1 MRTMYSCRYA
11 LHKAARR
18 TLKLFVLS
26 FAMALFVLWV
36 LGMRSIIDDISI
48 NQLEYLVTNIIN
60 NSVYDCLDDGKY
72 RLDTLVRTEKDTSG
86 AITGVSIDPYTANRM
101 KSRIAAEIT
110 DRVNGI
116 SNDDMDITIG
126 ELIGYCGM
134 GSWGPRLPLTV
145 TPNGNVY
152 IDFSQEFQSCGIN
165 QVKNTVLVDVTVEV
179 SSMMPFFK
187 NSSTVHSSVI
197 VADSVIVGDVPDTY
211 INLGE
216 EANDR

>member
-1 MRTMYSCRYA
+1 MRTMYSRRYA

-18 TLKLFVLS
+18 TLKLFAFS

-36 LGMRSIIDDISI
+36 LGMRAIIDDISI

-60 NSVYDCLDDGKY
+60 NSVYDCMDNGKY
-72 RLDTLVRTEKDTSG
+72 TLDALVRTDKDSG
-86 AITGVSIDPYTANRM
+86 GSVTGVSIDPYAANRM
-101 KSRIAAEIT
+101 KSQIAAEIT
-110 DRVNGI
+110 DRVNNI
-116 SNDDMDITIG
+116 SNDDLDITVG

-152 IDFSQEFQSCGIN
+152 IDFSQEFHSCGIN
-165 QVKNTVLVDVTVEV
+165 QVKNTVTVDVTVEV
-179 SSMMPFFK
+179 SAMMPFFK

-197 VADSVIVGDVPDTY
+197 VADTVIVGDVPDTY

-216 EANDR
+216 ETDDR

>member
-1 MRTMYSCRYA
+1 MRTMYSRRYA

-18 TLKLFVLS
+18 TIRLFAFS
-26 FAMALFVLWV
+26 FGMALLVLWV

-60 NSVYDCLDDGKY
+60 NSVYDCMDSGEYSLG
-72 RLDTLVRTEKDTSG
+72 TLVRTDTDSDG
-86 AITGVSIDPYTANRM
+86 SITGVSIDPYAANRM
-101 KSRIAAEIT
+101 KSQIAAEIT
-110 DRVNGI
+110 DRVNNI
-116 SNDDMDITIG
+116 SNDDLDITVG
-126 ELIGYCGM
+126 ELIGYCGL

-152 IDFSQEFQSCGIN
+152 IDFAQEFHSCGIN

-179 SSMMPFFK
+179 SAMMPFFK

-216 EANDR
+216 ETDDR